1 MVGEETTEVVLQAPE
16 VAPELPQNLVTKV
29 VQKET
34 SDEKQKAT
42 QVDHISNKQVLE
54 NKVPEK
60 KNTSS
65 ASSTID
71 QSSGNDDLSELSEEG
86 VSHFIFF
93 WIMFD
98 DLNRVS

>member
-1 MVGEETTEVVLQAPE
+1 MEMTMAPQKAPDVVQKGMATVVE
-16 VAPELPQNLVTKV
+16 KAPELPQNLVTKV

-86 VSHFIFF
+86 VSRFIFF
-93 WIMFD
+93 
-98 DLNRVS
+98 